1 MKVLLTG
8 ASGFVGSH
16 ILDRLLARGISTVIV
31 LRPTSPR
38 RFIESRLPEVEVRT
52 ASLSD
57 PRSLEQAMRDIT
69 HVVHCA
75 GAVKAVRTDEFYAV
89 NQLGTRAV
97 VEAAN
102 KAGISRF
109 VHVSSLAAAGPRS
122 PDAPAH
128 EFDPPRPVSQYGQSK
143 LAAEREVEQG
153 CRAEW
158 VIVRPPG
165 VYGPRDTAFLPLFR
179 AVKSHLLPDVGGG
192 RLALSLVF
200 VKDLAEA
207 IVRCLEAP
215 AAPGRTYFA
224 TGAEVVSA
232 TQFGELAAREL
243 GTWTFR
249 LPLPTGLLWPV
260 CVVQEWFSHLTG
272 KPHLFSR
279 QKYAEITAPGWV
291 CDGTRLRAELGIECA
306 TPLRE
311 GIRQTAEWYRAAGWL

>member
-16 ILDRLLARGISTVIV
+16 ILDRLLERGISTVIV
-31 LRPTSPR
+31 LRQTSPR
-38 RFIESRLPEVEVRT
+38 RFIESRLPDVEVRA

-57 PRSLEQAMRDIT
+57 PRSLEQAMRGIT

-75 GAVKAVRTDEFYAV
+75 GVVKAVRTDEFYTV

-102 KAGISRF
+102 QAGISRL
-109 VHVSSLAAAGPRS
+109 VHVSSLAAAGPGT
-122 PDAPAH
+122 PEAPAR
-128 EFDPPRPVSQYGQSK
+128 EADPPRPVSEYGKSK

-158 VIVRPPG
+158 VIVRPPA
-165 VYGPRDTAFLPLFR
+165 VYGPRDTAFFRLFT
-179 AVKSHLLPDVGGG
+179 AVKSHLLPDIGGG
-192 RLALSLVF
+192 RPALSLVF
-200 VKDLAEA
+200 VKDLADA
-207 IVRCLEAP
+207 IVRCLEVT
-215 AAPGRTYFA
+215 AAQGRTYFA

-232 TQFGELAAREL
+232 TRFGELAAREL

-249 LPLPTGLLWPV
+249 LPLPAGLLWPV
-260 CVVQEWFSHLTG
+260 CVAQEWLSRLTG

-306 TPLRE
+306 TPLRD
-311 GIRQTAEWYRAAGWL
+311 GIRQTAAWYRAAGWL